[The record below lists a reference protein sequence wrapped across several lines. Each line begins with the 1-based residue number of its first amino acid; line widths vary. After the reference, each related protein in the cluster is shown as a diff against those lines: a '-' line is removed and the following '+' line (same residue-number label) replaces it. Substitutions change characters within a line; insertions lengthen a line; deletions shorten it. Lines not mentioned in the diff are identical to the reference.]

1 MEYIGTDVTRAMA
14 YIGTEV
20 TRVMAHIGTEVTL
33 VMAILTSSV
42 PASCLTK
49 RGKNLEK
56 MERGLSC

>member
-1 MEYIGTDVTRAMA
+1 MA

-20 TRVMAHIGTEVTL
+20 TRVMAYISTEMTRVMAYIGTEVT
-33 VMAILTSSV
+33 SSD